1 MIIIIQHINVF
12 NPFNVVRANN
22 YLMLH
27 RTIVLQPH
35 NVCRYMYVHMDVCAY
50 ECACMWMC
58 VHVDVYA
65 CGCAHMWMCGHVD
78 VHACGCACMWMYVH
92 MDVCT
97 YGCMCITDASTY
109 LRPSVSLSVSLSAC
123 LFLQMLTKN
132 EIVK

>member
-1 MIIIIQHINVF
+1 
-12 NPFNVVRANN
+12 
-22 YLMLH
+22 MLH

-58 VHVDVYA
+58 AHVDVRA
-65 CGCAHMWMCGHVD
+65 CGYARILRTQVHVS
-78 VHACGCACMWMYVH
+78 
-92 MDVCT
+92 
-97 YGCMCITDASTY
+97 I
-109 LRPSVSLSVSLSAC
+109 SLSVSLSAC